1 VRDTI
6 SHIQIC
12 TMLTK
17 TLYKKSTALF
27 VVVALTLGS
36 LLSFHAANAAALA
49 NVSDTLSTVQS
60 STAAD
65 HTLVFRTPTGA
76 ADTTDTIT
84 ITFPAGFTMNA
95 FDFADVDLAWS
106 AGSQA
111 NCTAPT
117 YSNNATLAATPS
129 AGTWGAA
136 LSGQVL
142 TLTAPSSAFA
152 TTIAANACVQVE
164 IGFNATTGG
173 TGNTRITNHATP
185 ASYEITFAGLFGDTG
200 SATVNIITDD
210 TVDIAA
216 TVAQSLTFSISD
228 TAIGF
233 GNLNSASARYA
244 TGDATGSGSEVG
256 AHDLIVGTNA
266 SNGYS
271 LTATGTTL
279 TCSGCGGATITSIGA
294 ANTSSS
300 AGTEQFGMRFTAA
313 GGTGTV
319 SAPYAAAGFAFDTA
333 AFPDQ
338 VGAAT
343 GASANTT
350 FSARYLAN
358 IAANTEA
365 GSYSATLTYVAT
377 ANF

>member
-1 VRDTI
+1 VRDLLNVT
-6 SHIQIC
+6 HC
-12 TMLTK
+12 TMLRTFTHK
-17 TLYKKSTALF
+17 TGVAILSLALIF
-27 VVVALTLGS
+27 VTSVGIHNAD
-36 LLSFHAANAAALA
+36 AAALL
-49 NVSDTLSTVQS
+49 NVSDTLTTVTT
-60 STAAD
+60 STAAN

-152 TTIAANACVQVE
+152 TTIAANACVQIE
-164 IGFNATTGG
+164 IGTNATTGG
-173 TGNTRITNHATP
+173 TGNTQITNP
-185 ASYEITFAGLFGDTG
+185 ASANVYSIDVAGLFGDTG
-200 SATVNIITDD
+200 GASVRIITDD
-210 TVDIAA
+210 SVDIAA

-233 GNLNSASARYA
+233 GALTSGGARFA

-256 AHDLIVGTNA
+256 AHDLVVGTNA
-266 SNGYS
+266 TNGYS
-271 LTATGTTL
+271 LTASGTTL
-279 TCSGCGGATITSIGA
+279 TAGGGATITAIGGTA
-294 ANTSSS
+294 AASSV
-300 AGTEQFGMRFTAA
+300 GTEQFGMRFNAS
-313 GGTGTV
+313 GGSGTV
-319 SAPYAAAGFAFDTA
+319 SAPYASANFAFDTA

-338 VGAAT
+338 IASAT
-343 GASANTT
+343 GASADTT
-350 FSARYLAN
+350 YSARYLAN
-358 IAANTEA
+358 IAANTDA
-365 GSYSATLTYVAT
+365 GSYSATVTYVAT

>member
-1 VRDTI
+1 
-6 SHIQIC
+6 
-12 TMLTK
+12 MLRTFTRK
-17 TLYKKSTALF
+17 TGVAILCLAIIFATGGGIHTAI
-27 VVVALTLGS
+27 
-36 LLSFHAANAAALA
+36 AAALL
-49 NVSDTLSTVQS
+49 NVSDTLSTVTTS
-60 STAAD
+60 AAAN

-117 YSNNATLAATPS
+117 YTNNATLAATPAS
-129 AGTWGAA
+129 GTWGAA

-152 TTIAANACVQVE
+152 TTIATNACVQIE
-164 IGFNATTGG
+164 IGLHATTGA
-173 TGNTRITNHATP
+173 TGNTQITNHATP
-185 ASYEITFAGLFGDTG
+185 GSYQITTAGLFGDTG
-200 SATVNIITDD
+200 ETTINIISDD
-210 TVDIAA
+210 SVDIAA

-233 GNLNSASARYA
+233 GALNSASARYA
-244 TGDATGSGSEVG
+244 TGDATGAGAETG
-256 AHDLIVGTNA
+256 AHDLVVGTNA
-266 SNGYS
+266 TNGYS

-279 TCSGCGGATITSIGA
+279 TAGGGATVSAIGA
-294 ANTSSS
+294 ANTASS

-338 VGAAT
+338 IATAT
-343 GASANTT
+343 GASSNTT
-350 FSARYLAN
+350 YSARYLAN
-358 IAANTEA
+358 IASNTDA
-365 GSYSATLTYVAT
+365 GAYSATVTYVAT

>member
-1 VRDTI
+1 MRDTI

-60 STAAD
+60 STAAN
-65 HTLVFRTPTGA
+65 HTIVLRTPTGA

-84 ITFPAGFTMNA
+84 VTFPAGFTMNA

-111 NCTAPT
+111 NCTAPA
-117 YSNNATLAATPS
+117 YSNNATLAATPA

-152 TTIAANACVQVE
+152 TTIAANACVQIE
-164 IGFNATTGG
+164 IGTNATTGG
-173 TGNTRITNHATP
+173 TGNTQITNHATP
-185 ASYEITFAGLFGDTG
+185 ASYEISIAGLFGDTG
-200 SATVNIITDD
+200 ATTVNIISDD
-210 TVDIAA
+210 SVDIAA

-233 GNLNSASARYA
+233 GSLNSASARYA
-244 TGDATGSGSEVG
+244 TGDATGSASEVG
-256 AHDLIVGTNA
+256 AHDLVVGTNA

-279 TCSGCGGATITSIGA
+279 TNQATPTATITAIGGTA
-294 ANTSSS
+294 AASS

-313 GGTGTV
+313 GGSGTV
-319 SAPYAAAGFAFDTA
+319 AAPYASANFAFDTA

-338 VGAAT
+338 IASAT
-343 GASANTT
+343 GASSNTT
-350 FSARYLAN
+350 YSARYLAN

-365 GSYSATLTYVAT
+365 GAYSATVTYVAT

>member
-1 VRDTI
+1 
-6 SHIQIC
+6 
-12 TMLTK
+12 MLSLIAFK
-17 TLYKKSTALF
+17 RHTAVLL
-27 VVVALTLGS
+27 VAALSLGS
-36 LLSFHAANAAALA
+36 LAAYQVANAAALA
-49 NVSDTLSTVQS
+49 NVSDTLSTVTT
-60 STAAD
+60 STAAN
-65 HTLVFRTPTGA
+65 HTIVFRTPTGA

-84 ITFPAGFTMNA
+84 ITLPAGFTTNS

-117 YSNNATLAATPS
+117 YSNDATLAAS
-129 AGTWGAA
+129 AAAGTWGAA

-142 TLTAPSSAFA
+142 TLTAPSSAFS
-152 TTIAANACVQVE
+152 TTIAANACVQIE
-164 IGFNATTGG
+164 IGTHATTGA
-173 TGNTRITNHATP
+173 TGDTQITNP
-185 ASYEITFAGLFGDTG
+185 ASANSYEIAIAGTFGDTG

-210 TVDIAA
+210 SVDIAA

-233 GNLNSASARYA
+233 GTLNAAAARYA
-244 TGDATGSGSEVG
+244 TGDATGSGSETE
-256 AHDLIVGTNA
+256 AHNLIVGTNA
-266 SNGYS
+266 ANGYS
-271 LTATGTTL
+271 LTAAGTTL
-279 TCSGCGGATITSIGA
+279 TCSGCGGATVTAIGA
-294 ANTSSS
+294 SNTSSS
-300 AGTEQFGMRFTAA
+300 AGTEQFGMRFSAS
-313 GGTGTV
+313 GGTGSV

-338 VGAAT
+338 VASAT
-343 GASANTT
+343 GASSNTT

-365 GSYSATLTYVAT
+365 GSYSATVTYVAT